1 MVAKLS
7 NAMVCGIGL
16 LVARSKMG
24 KFAANEDLIKSVAII
39 RFGPCS
45 MVTMMKV
52 IQDLNKEHLI

>member
-7 NAMVCGIGL
+7 NAMVCRIGL

-24 KFAANEDLIKSVAII
+24 KFAANEDLIKSVVII

-45 MVTMMKV
+45 MAW
-52 IQDLNKEHLI
+52 